1 MISPVRLMLILGAG
15 LLAFGYLKRDTVPEH
30 GLLLPEVLTEPR
42 QRAVEE
48 APFSVRAGD
57 VDYRIEPVADYDIT
71 GLVVSRHDSD
81 TFWDSFHAR
90 ANDHLNVADLCLV
103 WGANASDGAYERM
116 AFWNGQ
122 WTCNFRYSGDAAIG
136 PAHTRALSN
145 NHLLT
150 ERSDIA
156 ERIRALR
163 VGDQVRLRGQLAV
176 YKHQAGMNFVR
187 GTSLSRDDTG
197 NGACETLFVDQL
209 DLLQP
214 APAWPRWLRW
224 IGAVLLALGLVFWY
238 RAPFDAREQ

>member
-1 MISPVRLMLILGAG
+1 MISPVRLLLILGAG
-15 LLAFGYLKRDTVPEH
+15 LLAFGWLKRDTLPAPVE
-30 GLLLPEVLTEPR
+30 LLPEVRTEPR
-42 QRAVEE
+42 QRLHKDT
-48 APFSVRAGD
+48 PFSVRAGE

-81 TFWDSFHAR
+81 TFWDRFHSR
-90 ANDHLNVADLCLV
+90 YNDHLNIADLCLV
-103 WGANASDGAYERM
+103 WGANASDGAYEHM

-122 WTCNFRYSGDAAIG
+122 WTCNFRYGGGAPVG
-136 PAHTRALSN
+136 PEHTRALSN

-156 ERIRALR
+156 ERIRGLR

-176 YKHQAGMNFVR
+176 YKHNVGLNYER

-197 NGACETLFVDQL
+197 NGACETLFVNQL

-214 APAWPRWLRW
+214 APAWPRWLQW
-224 IGAVLLALGLVFWY
+224 LGAALLAIGLVAWY
-238 RAPFDAREQ
+238 KAPFAARDE

>member
-1 MISPVRLMLILGAG
+1 MSGLARLLLILGFG
-15 LLAFGYLKRDTVPEH
+15 LLAFGYYRRDTVPEPA
-30 GLLLPEVLTEPR
+30 LLLPEVRSEPR
-42 QRAVEE
+42 QRPSSD
-48 APFSVRAGD
+48 APYSVRAGD

-71 GLVVSRHDSD
+71 GLIVSRHDSD

-103 WGANASDGAYERM
+103 WGANASDGAYRHM

-122 WTCNFRYSGDAAIG
+122 WTCNFKYGYGVPVG
-136 PAHTRALSN
+136 PEHTRALSN

-150 ERSDIA
+150 DSEDIA
-156 ERIRALR
+156 ERIRGLR

-176 YKHQAGMNFVR
+176 YKHQAGMDFVR
-187 GTSLSRDDTG
+187 GTSVSRDDTG
-197 NGACETLFVDQL
+197 NGACETLFVDRL

-224 IGAVLLALGLVFWY
+224 IGALLLAVGLVAWY
-238 RAPFDAREQ
+238 RAPFDARTR

>member
-1 MISPVRLMLILGAG
+1 MISPIRLLLILGAG
-15 LLAFGYLKRDTVPEH
+15 LLAFGYLKRETVPAPAA
-30 GLLLPEVLTEPR
+30 LLPEVRTEPR
-42 QRAVEE
+42 QRMHADT
-48 APFSVRAGD
+48 PFSVRAGD
-57 VDYRIEPVADYDIT
+57 VDYRIEPVADSDIT

-90 ANDHLNVADLCLV
+90 NNDHLNIADLCLV
-103 WGANASDGAYERM
+103 WGANAADGAYQHM

-122 WTCNFRYSGDAAIG
+122 WTCNFKYGYGAPIG
-136 PAHTRALSN
+136 AAHTRALSN

-156 ERIRALR
+156 EGIRGLR

-176 YKHQAGMNFVR
+176 YRHSTGMDFQR
-187 GTSLSRDDTG
+187 GTSTSRDDTG
-197 NGACETLFVDQL
+197 NGACETLFVTQL

-224 IGAVLLALGLVFWY
+224 IGAALLALGLFFWY